1 STYMLGGWLLRP
13 FSSNNARFAVPKHA
27 EETMASVQ
35 NGTKQAIEHVIQ
47 EWAGAE
53 LRGDTDF
60 LSRNLTDD
68 FIGVGPFG
76 FMLTREQWVNRYAS
90 GDLHYD
96 AFTLDEAQIR
106 VHGDAAIVVGRQSQA
121 GNHQGR
127 PLPPGGRATL
137 IWVRED
143 GRWLLAGWH

>member
-1 STYMLGGWLLRP
+1 M
-13 FSSNNARFAVPKHA
+13 A
-27 EETMASVQ
+27 EDQ
-35 NGTKQAIEHVIQ
+35 NGTKKAIEQLTQ

-53 LRGDTDF
+53 LRGDSDF
-60 LSRNLTDD
+60 LNRNLTDD

-76 FMLTREQWVNRYAS
+76 FMLTRDQWVNRYAS

-96 AFTLDEAQIR
+96 AFTLDEAR
-106 VHGDAAIVVGRQSQA
+106 VRVYDDAAVVVGRQSQS

-137 IWVRED
+137 IWVRES
-143 GRWLLAGWH
+143 GRWLLAGWHLSPIAAPS

>member
-1 STYMLGGWLLRP
+1 MP
-13 FSSNNARFAVPKHA
+13 A
-27 EETMASVQ
+27 EDGTRET
-35 NGTKQAIEHVIQ
+35 IEQLTQ

-53 LRGDTDF
+53 LRGDADF

-68 FIGVGPFG
+68 FVGVGPFG
-76 FMLTREQWVNRYAS
+76 FMLTKDQWVNRYAS

-96 AFTLDEAQIR
+96 AFSLDEAR
-106 VHGDAAIVVGRQSQA
+106 VRVYGDTAVVVGRQSQA

-137 IWVRED
+137 IWVQED
-143 GRWLLAGWH
+143 GRWLLAGWHLSPIAAPS

>member
-1 STYMLGGWLLRP
+1 MSAGRNDTIG
-13 FSSNNARFAVPKHA
+13 
-27 EETMASVQ
+27 
-35 NGTKQAIEHVIQ
+35 AIAKLNQ
-47 EWAGAE
+47 EWSDAE

-60 LSRNLTDD
+60 LSRTLTDD

-76 FMLTREQWVNRYAS
+76 FMLTKDQWVNRYAS

-96 AFTLDEAQIR
+96 AFSLDETQIR
-106 VHGDAAIVVGRQSQA
+106 EYGDVAVVVGRQSQA

-137 IWVRED
+137 IWVRE
-143 GRWLLAGWH
+143 GGEWKLAGWHLSPIAAPA